1 MLHFLEYSIHF
12 LYIFLNCRNKTTQFF
27 KHSKHESNSFY
38 SIFEKGNATIVSF
51 SIFPVIFKCSHLL
64 ISIYF
69 NSTHM
74 FSKNYSL
81 GLTVSFFFPTSFK
94 ILAYT

>member
-1 MLHFLEYSIHF
+1 MLHFLEYSIQF
-12 LYIFLNCRNKTTQFF
+12 LNIFLNCRNKTTQFF

-38 SIFEKGNATIVSF
+38 SIFKKGNATIVSF
-51 SIFPVIFKCSHLL
+51 SIFPVIFKRSHLL

-74 FSKNYSL
+74 FSKKL
-81 GLTVSFFFPTSFK
+81 FPG
-94 ILAYT
+94 AYCQLFLPQIF